1 MKILIVDKPFQNK
14 TSSNLEHVEY
24 REEFN
29 EIDGVVELK
38 QHIPEW
44 LVKTDRT
51 APQIDLNNSNREFI
65 EWLKRKERDIESYNK
80 KLEKEESKIRIEG
93 IYLYDIGSMVQG
105 IYKSKNEIVDAITFY
120 PRYDYIKIT
129 I

>member
-14 TSSNLEHVEY
+14 TSSNLEYVEY

-38 QHIPEW
+38 QYIPEW
-44 LVKTDRT
+44 CVKTDRT
-51 APQIDLNNSNREFI
+51 VPQINLKQSNREFI
-65 EWLKRKERDIESYNK
+65 EWLKRKERDIENYNK

-93 IYLYDIGSMVQG
+93 IYLYEIGSIVQG
-105 IYKSKNEIVDAITFY
+105 VCKGKDEVVDAITFY
-120 PRYDYIKIT
+120 PRYDYIKIA